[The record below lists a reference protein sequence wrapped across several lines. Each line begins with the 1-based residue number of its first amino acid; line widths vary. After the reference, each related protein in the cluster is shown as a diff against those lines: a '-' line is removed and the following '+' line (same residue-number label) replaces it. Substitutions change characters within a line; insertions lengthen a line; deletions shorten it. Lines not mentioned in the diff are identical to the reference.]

1 MYNTYPT
8 LTKNKKEKKK
18 SEGSNTNVKKN
29 PVKYTTSCEKWN
41 EKQWDRESSR

>member
-8 LTKNKKEKKK
+8 LTKKKEKKTE
-18 SEGSNTNVKKN
+18 SNNTNVKKKN

-41 EKQWDRESSR
+41 EKQ